1 MTGRRF
7 GRPERNGGSL
17 DFFPGESPVREPS
30 GLGSRL
36 GRLQPEARRGMIA
49 SGGWH
54 PIVALRKEGECGID
68 FVAVQERAGTLLAAW
83 VAVGPPDDDPEDARV
98 LAAAER
104 RLSHEHARR

>member
-1 MTGRRF
+1 MTRQRF
-7 GRPERNGGSL
+7 GRPEHNGGSL
-17 DFFPGESPVREPS
+17 DFFPGESPLREPS

-36 GRLQPEARRGMIA
+36 GRRYADASTRLIA

-54 PIVALRKEGECGID
+54 PIVALRKERECGID
-68 FVAVQERAGTLLAAW
+68 FVPVQERACTFLAAW

-98 LAAAER
+98 LASAER